1 MVPPLSRL
9 SCTYE
14 IRALGVGTQ
23 AGWITT
29 TQRGRDD
36 LGSGKAMQQQQ
47 MTAWTRARL
56 GEANRTEQRQGNG
69 RWGRWF
75 ADCRED
81 IKMIRNRWRWISVI
95 SAEWHE
101 NDGIFNANAMA
112 EMIVWSSSNNETMV
126 FARALKTARKSRV
139 NMASR
144 RGSSGQDMWSMNM
157 GTEVWSKTG
166 NGIE

>member
-1 MVPPLSRL
+1 MRSGKYAIDWIIMSDRKLNVADHEIRNALINHYERWSPFRL

-14 IRALGVGTQ
+14 NRALGMGTQ

-36 LGSGKAMQQQQ
+36 LDSGKAMQQQQ
-47 MTAWTRARL
+47 MTAWTWARL

-75 ADCRED
+75 AADCRED

-95 SAEWHE
+95 SVEWHE
-101 NDGIFNANAMA
+101 DDGIFNAN
-112 EMIVWSSSNNETMV
+112 
-126 FARALKTARKSRV
+126 V
-139 NMASR
+139 NAN
-144 RGSSGQDMWSMNM
+144 DKNDHA
-157 GTEVWSKTG
+157 KCK
-166 NGIE
+166 